1 MGLRADAWNQE
12 RQRQTG
18 ANTGDT
24 DTDLG
29 RDESSALHLAY
40 GGRLTH
46 VC

>member
-1 MGLRADAWNQE
+1 MGLRADAWGQE
-12 RQRQTG
+12 RQRRTG

-29 RDESSALHLAY
+29 RDEHSALHLAY